1 MISAT
6 HIQVTTT
13 EAPFLNPEDWTRLGA
28 RGPFVFYQ
36 AGAGGGYVVLRVPGA
51 HANLIEEHFV
61 PPAGRVTVEH
71 LLQDEHR
78 NACRVSLPVAE
89 DNGR

>member
-1 MISAT
+1 MISPT

-36 AGAGGGYVVLRVPGA
+36 AGVGGGYVVLHVPSA
-51 HANLIEEHFV
+51 HANPIEEHFV
-61 PPAGRVTVEH
+61 APAGRVTVEH
-71 LLQDEHR
+71 LLPDEHP
-78 NACRVSLPVAE
+78 NVYRVSLPVAE
-89 DNGR
+89 DKGR